1 MNNKQIE
8 KIELLL
14 TLVRMK
20 NEVKEAVR
28 LLCSDSNIGVRE
40 ASRMAGVSSATSVS
54 LAMKRLTEIN
64 ETINKLHAYKKV
76 EIQRL
81 KIKQNEDENTN
92 QTS

>member
-8 KIELLL
+8 KLELLL

-20 NEVKEAVR
+20 AEVKEAVR
-28 LLCSDSNIGVRE
+28 LLCSNSAIGVRE

-64 ETINKLHAYKKV
+64 ETINKLHAYKEV
-76 EIQRL
+76 EIKRL
-81 KIKQNEDENTN
+81 KNKQEDENTN
-92 QTS
+92 

>member
-8 KIELLL
+8 KLELLL
-14 TLVRMK
+14 KLVRMK
-20 NEVKEAVR
+20 AEVKEAVR
-28 LLCSDSNIGVRE
+28 LLCSNSAIGVRE
-40 ASRMAGVSSATSVS
+40 ASRIAGVSSATSVS

-64 ETINKLHAYKKV
+64 ETINKLHSYRNV

-92 QTS
+92 

>member
-64 ETINKLHAYKKV
+64 ETINKLHAYKKSGNP
-76 EIQRL
+76 
-81 KIKQNEDENTN
+81 KIKN
-92 QTS
+92 QTKRG